1 MTRLLLFTLVLLP
14 VVAHAQSI
22 DHVSVSAIGGKSVT
36 TWHGQMGIA
45 ALNIELAHS
54 LSPRTDV
61 AFVLSPTTVH
71 QPRSWFGN
79 EFGDGDETIRALGGS
94 LLVRHTFRMHLY
106 VEGAAGPMWA
116 EKQVP
121 ASTSRFNWVSQA
133 GAGFV
138 LMPRSAMPVMIGY
151 RFLHISNGGYAPR
164 NPGVNVSSVV
174 IGTVIRTRR

>member
-1 MTRLLLFTLVLLP
+1 MKRVLIFAFAVLPLV
-14 VVAHAQSI
+14 ARAQSI
-22 DHVSVSAIGGKSVT
+22 DHISVSAIGGKSVT

-45 ALNIELAHS
+45 ALNIELARS
-54 LSPRTDV
+54 LSPRTDI

-79 EFGDGDETIRALGGS
+79 EFGDGDETIRALAGS
-94 LLVRHTFRMHLY
+94 LLVRHTFHTHFY
-106 VEGAAGPMWA
+106 AEGAAGPMWA

-121 ASTSRFNWVSQA
+121 ASTSRFNFVSQA
-133 GAGFV
+133 GAGIL
-138 LMPRSAMPVMIGY
+138 LMPRSAVPVMIGY